1 MKKKVIAI
9 LVSLL
14 FITMIPSAIGEI
26 ADSESDFKENN
37 LDFDRVYM
45 RAWLFYKLRKG
56 NHNTFFAY
64 RLVVWYNI
72 SSEPYREAYWF
83 KWVTFKD
90 SAYIGRMYEVGLGL
104 LTCIFGYVGDIEIH

>member
-1 MKKKVIAI
+1 M
-9 LVSLL
+9 L
-14 FITMIPSAIGEI
+14 FLTTIPSVIGEI

-45 RAWLFYKLRKG
+45 RALLLYKLRKG
-56 NHNTFFAY
+56 NPNTFFAY

-72 SSEPYREAYWF
+72 SSKPYREVYWF

-90 SAYIGRMYEVGLGL
+90 SAYLGRMYEVGLGL
-104 LTCIFGYVGDIEIH
+104 FTYIFGFVGYIEIH

>member
-1 MKKKVIAI
+1 MKRKILTI

-14 FITMIPSAIGEI
+14 FITMIPSVVGEI
-26 ADSESDFKENN
+26 ADSESDFKENS

-45 RAWLFYKLRKG
+45 NALLLYKLRKG
-56 NHNTFFAY
+56 NLNTCFAI

-72 SSEPYREAYWF
+72 SSEPYCEVYWF

-90 SAYIGRMYEVGLGL
+90 SAYLGRMYEVGLGL
-104 LTCIFGYVGDIEIH
+104 FTYIFGCVGDIEIH